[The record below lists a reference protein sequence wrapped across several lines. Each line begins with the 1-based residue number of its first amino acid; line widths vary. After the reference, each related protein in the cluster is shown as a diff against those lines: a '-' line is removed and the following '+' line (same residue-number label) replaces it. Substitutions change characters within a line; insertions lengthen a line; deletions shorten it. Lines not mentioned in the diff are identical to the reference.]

1 MTVQKVQH
9 SELKGNLCHEP
20 KGADTAAAD
29 TVYIADGEG
38 SGSFQQMPLNKIYF
52 SRASVSNLVLSEIA
66 ESLSLDFSDLSQLT
80 DGSLENI
87 SYTLNIS
94 AVNNIN
100 KNFKELAEHV
110 ANADTQISEIATA
123 ITNLENKVNSLLEA
137 LRTAGVLSN
146 A

>member
-20 KGADTAAAD
+20 KGADTASID

-38 SGSFQQMPLNKIYF
+38 SGSFQQMSLNKIYF
-52 SRASVSNLVLSEIA
+52 TRSSVSDVVLSDIT
-66 ESLSLDFSDLSQLT
+66 ESLSLDYSDLSQIT

-87 SYTLNIS
+87 GYNLNIS

-110 ANADTQISEIATA
+110 ANADTQVSEIATA
-123 ITNLENKVNSLLEA
+123 IANIENKINSLLEA
-137 LRTAGVLSN
+137 LRTAGVLLN
-146 A
+146 V